1 MMTAGIQSVGAYIP
15 VRRVSNEELSKT
27 VETSDEWIRSHTGIG
42 NRHIASDDETCSYMA
57 TEAAKD
63 ALSRAN
69 MDKDEIDHIIVA
81 TITPDYKDFPATAN
95 LVQKNLGIGNIG
107 SFDVKAACTGFAYG
121 LELGRGLILGGT
133 AKNIIVIGAEKL
145 SAITNWKD
153 RSTAVLF
160 GDGAG
165 AVVMSPRTDGEG
177 LIDSILRTDGT
188 GSDAL
193 YMPVGGTA
201 TPYIPGVTP
210 EEDLYLN
217 MDGRRVYN
225 FAVKVNVDIV
235 VELMERNG
243 LKPEDVDYI
252 VPHQANYRIILAA
265 SKRSGIPLDKYYLN
279 MEEFANTS
287 SASIPLALAEM
298 DRKGLLKRGM
308 KILTVGFGG
317 GLTYGGNYI
326 VW

>member
-1 MMTAGIQSVGAYIP
+1 MTAGIKSVGSYIP
-15 VRRVSNEELSKT
+15 ARRVSNEELSKT
-27 VETSDEWIRSHTGIG
+27 VDTSDEWIRSHTGIG
-42 NRHIASDDETCSYMA
+42 NRHIASEEETCSYMA

-63 ALSRAN
+63 ALKNAGMS
-69 MDKDEIDHIIVA
+69 KDEIDHIIVA
-81 TITPDYKDFPATAN
+81 TITPDYRDFPATAN
-95 LVQKNLGIGNIG
+95 LVQNNLGIGNIG

-133 AKNIIVIGAEKL
+133 AKNVIVIGAEKL

-165 AVVMSPRTDGEG
+165 AAVMSACPDGEG
-177 LIDSILRTDGT
+177 LIDSILRSDGS
-188 GSDAL
+188 GADAL
-193 YMPVGGTA
+193 YIPSGGTA
-201 TPYIPGVTP
+201 TPFILGETL
-210 EEDLYLN
+210 EEDLYMK
-217 MDGRRVYN
+217 MDGQRVYN

-235 VELMERNG
+235 KELMERNK
-243 LKPEDVDYI
+243 LTPDDIDYI

-265 SKRSGIPLDKYYLN
+265 SRRAKIPLEKYYLN

-298 DRKGLLKRGM
+298 NRKGLLKKGM

>member
-1 MMTAGIQSVGAYIP
+1 MTAGIASIGSYIP
-15 VRRVSNEELSKT
+15 AKRVSNEELSKT
-27 VETSDEWIRSHTGIG
+27 VDTSDEWIRSHTGIG
-42 NRHIASDDETCSYMA
+42 NRHLASDEETCSFMA

-63 ALSRAN
+63 ALKKSGLS
-69 MDKDEIDHIIVA
+69 KDEIDFIIVA
-81 TITPDYKDFPATAN
+81 TITPDYRDFPATAN
-95 LVQKNLGIGNIG
+95 LVQRNLGIGNIG

-133 AKNIIVIGAEKL
+133 AKNVIVIGAEKL
-145 SAITNWKD
+145 SAITNWND

-165 AVVMSPRTDGEG
+165 AVVMTSCPDGEG
-177 LIDSILRTDGT
+177 IVDSILRTDGT
-188 GSDAL
+188 GAEAL
-193 YMPVGGTA
+193 YMPTGGTA
-201 TPYIPGVTP
+201 TPVKLGETL
-210 EEDLYLN
+210 EEDLYLK
-217 MDGRRVYN
+217 MDGQRVYN

-235 VELMERNG
+235 NELMERNN
-243 LKPEDVDYI
+243 LTPEDIDYI

-265 SKRSGIPLDKYYLN
+265 SRRAKIPLEKYYLN

-298 DRKGLLKRGM
+298 DRKGLLKKGM